1 MELPPL
7 IKILIAARTS
17 DYSIAQFRFL
27 LRLLLV
33 HGRWNYIRTCKYVL
47 STFWKEMLFY
57 LTQALFQR
65 FAGYTGTSLYES
77 WSLSMFNTLFT
88 SLPVIFMG
96 IFEKD
101 LSPSTLLSVPE
112 LYTIGHTNG
121 GFNLIIYAGWVFMA
135 SIEAVLV
142 YFLMYS
148 IYGRANTDTSVDLY
162 SMGTLTFTACVIVI
176 VTKVQFLEL
185 HNKTVTCVI
194 AMVLSIGGWWLFNV
208 VLSALYGK
216 NTIYDVRG
224 GLFYRFGRDA
234 TWWLTLVVII
244 FAIWAFEVSIR
255 CLKRC
260 WAQTDVEVFQE
271 LEKDPFV
278 KQRFKQH
285 ASGSASNKN
294 RFSLSRRP
302 SDWVEET
309 RIKNRAVEQPAED
322 QAKRE
327 IEVEELLRRPRVMFA
342 ESGADAGVRRRQHS
356 ESEIRSDDIALAD
369 VRKEDGA
376 SIDDEGDKGHPAAS
390 LGAPPSSTRTYYV
403 REALRGA
410 FSGVRKSLEGAR

>member
-1 MELPPL
+1 
-7 IKILIAARTS
+7 
-17 DYSIAQFRFL
+17 
-27 LRLLLV
+27 
-33 HGRWNYIRTCKYVL
+33 
-47 STFWKEMLFY
+47 MLFY

-101 LSPSTLLSVPE
+101 LSPSTLLAVPE

-148 IYGRANTDTSVDLY
+148 IYGRAGTDMSVDLY
-162 SMGTLTFTACVIVI
+162 SMVTLTFTACVIAI

-185 HNKTVTCVI
+185 HNKTVTCVL
-194 AMVLSIGGWWLFNV
+194 AMVLGVGGWWLFNV

-216 NTIYDVRG
+216 NIIYDVRG
-224 GLFYRFGRDA
+224 ALFYRFGRDA

-244 FAIWAFEVSIR
+244 FAIWALEVSIR

-285 ASGSASNKN
+285 ASGSASKKN
-294 RFSLSRRP
+294 RVSLSRRP

-342 ESGADAGVRRRQHS
+342 ESGAGVGVRRRQHS
-356 ESEIRSDDIALAD
+356 ESEIRSDDIALTD
-369 VRKEDGA
+369 MRKEDEA
-376 SIDDEGDKGHPAAS
+376 PIDEKRDKGHTAAS
-390 LGAPPSSTRTYYV
+390 LGAPPSSTRTHYV

-410 FSGVRKSLEGAR
+410 LGGVRKSLEGAR